1 MPKTYYHIPP
11 EWEWEPQ
18 SYYVVEVSESKGNPV
33 FKGILYTGFLD
44 AKTKTPLGYSGIFNP
59 IMEPEFMDLKHFEY
73 TKAIRK
79 IDMSIPNNGKDIT
92 ELNVVEMKINERI
105 PNDHITTSYWISI

>member
-11 EWEWEPQ
+11 EGGLESQ
-18 SYYVVEVSESKGNPV
+18 SYYVVEVSESKG
-33 FKGILYTGFLD
+33 ILYAGFLD

-59 IMEPEFMDLKHFEY
+59 IMKPEFMNLKHFKY
-73 TKAIRK
+73 IKAIWK